1 MKDSRQV
8 IPLFDLNYGQEE
20 EEAVL
25 RVLRRRWLTM
35 GEEIDALESEFASFC
50 GVRNALAVSSCTAA
64 LHLANIASGV
74 QPGFEVIC
82 PSLTFAAT
90 VNAVIYAGGLP
101 VFADI
106 ISEDDWTISP
116 DAILKKITPRTKA
129 IVVMHYGGFACR
141 MEEILN
147 IVRAHKIAVI
157 EDAAHSPGST
167 YRGSRLGAVG
177 DISCFSFF
185 SNKNISTGEGG
196 MICTDNDEYA
206 RQIKSVRS
214 HGMTSGTVDRH
225 RGHAYSYDVT
235 ALGYNYRL
243 DEIHAALG
251 RVQLKK
257 LEEGNSLRRQA
268 ARRYKSGLKQIKE
281 IKIPFAERRE
291 EEVNYHIFPVLL
303 ADSVDRLH
311 LMSYLREK
319 GIQTSIHYPPV
330 HSFSFHRQ
338 YFQAQDMP
346 LTEYVAAHELTL
358 PMYVGITFEQID
370 FIINALS
377 EYFRI

>member
-1 MKDSRQV
+1 MTDSKQV
-8 IPLFDLNYGQEE
+8 IPLFDLNYNHEE

-25 RVLRRRWLTM
+25 RVLRRKWLTM
-35 GEEIDALESEFASFC
+35 GEEINAFEHEFADFC
-50 GVRNALAVSSCTAA
+50 GVKHALAVSSCTAA
-64 LHLANIASGV
+64 LHLANVAAGV

-106 ISEDDWTISP
+106 TSKDDWTISP
-116 DAILKKITPRTKA
+116 DAIRQKITPRTKA

-141 MEEILN
+141 MEEILK
-147 IVRAHKIAVI
+147 IAESHKIAVI
-157 EDAAHSPGST
+157 EDAAHAPGSI
-167 YRGSRLGAVG
+167 YRGSILGAIG
-177 DISCFSFF
+177 NISCFSFF

-196 MICTDNDEYA
+196 MICTNNDEYA
-206 RQIKSVRS
+206 QQIKNIRS

-225 RGHAYSYDVT
+225 RGHAFSYDIT

-257 LEEGNSLRRQA
+257 LEEGNSFRRQA
-268 ARRYKSGLKQIKE
+268 ALRYKNGLKKLKE
-281 IKIPFAERRE
+281 IKIPFAERRDE
-291 EEVNYHIFPVLL
+291 EANYHIFPVLL
-303 ADSVDRLH
+303 DDSVDRHH
-311 LMSYLREK
+311 LMTYLRER

-338 YFQAQDMP
+338 HFEAQDMQ
-346 LTEYVAAHELTL
+346 LTEYIAAHELTL
-358 PMYVGITFEQID
+358 PIYVGITNEQVD
-370 FIINALS
+370 FIIDALS
-377 EYFRI
+377 DYFHL

>member
-25 RVLRRRWLTM
+25 RVLRRKWLTM
-35 GEEIDALESEFASFC
+35 GEEIDALEREFASFC
-50 GVRNALAVSSCTAA
+50 GVRHALAVSSCTAA

-106 ISEDDWTISP
+106 TSEDDWTISP

-147 IVRAHKIAVI
+147 IARAHKIVVI

-167 YRGSRLGAVG
+167 YRGSRLGAIG

-225 RGHAYSYDVT
+225 RGHAFSYDVT

-257 LEEGNSLRRQA
+257 LEEGNKLRRQA
-268 ARRYKSGLKQIKE
+268 ARRYKNGLQQIKE
-281 IKIPFAERRE
+281 IKIPFADRRDE
-291 EEVNYHIFPVLL
+291 EANYHIFPVLL

-311 LMSYLREK
+311 LMSHLREK

-330 HSFSFHRQ
+330 HSFSFHRRH
-338 YFQAQDMP
+338 FKAPDMP

-358 PMYVGITFEQID
+358 PMFVGITYEQID
-370 FIINALS
+370 FIINTLIK
-377 EYFRI
+377 YFRI

>member
-25 RVLRRRWLTM
+25 RVLRRKWLTM

-50 GVRNALAVSSCTAA
+50 GVRHALAVSSCTAA

-106 ISEDDWTISP
+106 TSEDDWTISP
-116 DAILKKITPRTKA
+116 DSILKKITPRTKA

-147 IVRAHKIAVI
+147 IARAHKIAVI

-167 YRGSRLGAVG
+167 YRGSRLGAIG

-225 RGHAYSYDVT
+225 RGHAFSYDVT

-257 LEEGNSLRRQA
+257 LEEGNKLRRQA
-268 ARRYKSGLKQIKE
+268 ARRYKNGLQQIKE
-281 IKIPFAERRE
+281 IKIPFADRRDE
-291 EEVNYHIFPVLL
+291 EANYHIFPVLL

-311 LMSYLREK
+311 LMSHLREK

-338 YFQAQDMP
+338 YFRAPDMP
-346 LTEYVAAHELTL
+346 LTEYVAAHELTM
-358 PMYVGITFEQID
+358 PMFVGITYEQID
-370 FIINALS
+370 FIINTLIK
-377 EYFRI
+377 YFRI

>member
-1 MKDSRQV
+1 MKDSRQI

-25 RVLRRRWLTM
+25 RVLRRKWLTM

-50 GVRNALAVSSCTAA
+50 GVRHALAVSSCTAA

-106 ISEDDWTISP
+106 TSEDDWTISP

-147 IVRAHKIAVI
+147 ITRAHKIAVI

-167 YRGSRLGAVG
+167 YRGSRLGAIG

-225 RGHAYSYDVT
+225 RGHAFSYDVT

-268 ARRYKSGLKQIKE
+268 ARCYKNGLKQIKE
-281 IKIPFAERRE
+281 IKIPFAERRDE
-291 EEVNYHIFPVLL
+291 EANYHIFPILL
-303 ADSVDRLH
+303 ADSVDRLD

-330 HSFSFHRQ
+330 HSFSFHRRH
-338 YFQAQDMP
+338 FKAPDMP

-358 PMYVGITFEQID
+358 PMYVGITYEQID
-370 FIINALS
+370 FIIDALS
-377 EYFRI
+377 SYFY

>member
-1 MKDSRQV
+1 MKDSRQI

-25 RVLRRRWLTM
+25 RVLRRKWLTM

-50 GVRNALAVSSCTAA
+50 GVRHALAVSSCTAA

-106 ISEDDWTISP
+106 TSEDDWTISP

-147 IVRAHKIAVI
+147 ITRAHKIAVI

-167 YRGSRLGAVG
+167 YRGSRLGAIG

-225 RGHAYSYDVT
+225 RGHAFSYDVT

-268 ARRYKSGLKQIKE
+268 ARCYKNGLKQIKE
-281 IKIPFAERRE
+281 IKIPFAERRDE
-291 EEVNYHIFPVLL
+291 EANYHIFPILL
-303 ADSVDRLH
+303 ADSVDRLD

-330 HSFSFHRQ
+330 HSFSFHRRH
-338 YFQAQDMP
+338 FKAPDMP

-358 PMYVGITFEQID
+358 PMFVGITFEQID
-370 FIINALS
+370 FIINALI

>member
-1 MKDSRQV
+1 MKDSKQV
-8 IPLFDLNYGQEE
+8 IPLFDLNYDHEE

-25 RVLRRRWLTM
+25 RVLRRKWLTM
-35 GEEIDALESEFASFC
+35 GEEINAFEHEFADFC
-50 GVRNALAVSSCTAA
+50 GVKHALAVSSCTAA
-64 LHLANIASGV
+64 LHLANVAAGV

-106 ISEDDWTISP
+106 TSKDDWTISP
-116 DAILKKITPRTKA
+116 DAIRQKITPRTKG

-141 MEEILN
+141 MEEILK
-147 IVRAHKIAVI
+147 IAESHKIAVI
-157 EDAAHSPGST
+157 EDAAHAPGSI
-167 YRGSRLGAVG
+167 YRGSILGAIG
-177 DISCFSFF
+177 NISCFSFF

-196 MICTDNDEYA
+196 MICTNNDEYA
-206 RQIKSVRS
+206 QQIKNIRS

-225 RGHAYSYDVT
+225 RGHAFSYDIT

-257 LEEGNSLRRQA
+257 LEEGNSSRRQA
-268 ARRYKSGLKQIKE
+268 ALRYKNGLKKLKE
-281 IKIPFAERRE
+281 IKIPFAERQDE
-291 EEVNYHIFPVLL
+291 EANYHIFPVLL
-303 ADSVDRLH
+303 DDSVDRHH
-311 LMSYLREK
+311 LMTYLRER

-338 YFQAQDMP
+338 HFEAQDMQ
-346 LTEYVAAHELTL
+346 LTEYIAAHELTL
-358 PMYVGITFEQID
+358 PIYVGITNEQVD
-370 FIINALS
+370 FIIDALS
-377 EYFRI
+377 DYFHL

>member
-25 RVLRRRWLTM
+25 RVLRRKWLTM
-35 GEEIDALESEFASFC
+35 GEEIDALEREFASFC
-50 GVRNALAVSSCTAA
+50 GVRHALAVSSCTAA

-106 ISEDDWTISP
+106 TSEDDWTISP

-147 IVRAHKIAVI
+147 IARAHKIVVI

-167 YRGSRLGAVG
+167 YRGSRLGAIG

-225 RGHAYSYDVT
+225 RGHAFSYDVT

-257 LEEGNSLRRQA
+257 LEEGNSRRRQA
-268 ARRYKSGLKQIKE
+268 ARCYKNGLKQIKE
-281 IKIPFAERRE
+281 IKIPFAERRDE
-291 EEVNYHIFPVLL
+291 EANYHIFPILL
-303 ADSVDRLH
+303 ADSVDRLD

-319 GIQTSIHYPPV
+319 DIQTSIHYPPV
-330 HSFSFHRQ
+330 HSFSFHRRH
-338 YFQAQDMP
+338 FKAPDMP

-358 PMYVGITFEQID
+358 PMFVGITFEQID
-370 FIINALS
+370 FIINALI

>member
-147 IVRAHKIAVI
+147 IARAHKIAVI

-214 HGMTSGTVDRH
+214 HGMTSGTV
-225 RGHAYSYDVT
+225 
-235 ALGYNYRL
+235 
-243 DEIHAALG
+243 
-251 RVQLKK
+251 
-257 LEEGNSLRRQA
+257 
-268 ARRYKSGLKQIKE
+268 
-281 IKIPFAERRE
+281 
-291 EEVNYHIFPVLL
+291 
-303 ADSVDRLH
+303 
-311 LMSYLREK
+311 
-319 GIQTSIHYPPV
+319 
-330 HSFSFHRQ
+330 
-338 YFQAQDMP
+338 
-346 LTEYVAAHELTL
+346 
-358 PMYVGITFEQID
+358 
-370 FIINALS
+370 
-377 EYFRI
+377 

>member
-147 IVRAHKIAVI
+147 IARAHKIAVI

-167 YRGSRLGAVG
+167 YRGSRLGAIG

-185 SNKNISTGEGG
+185 SNKNVSTGEGG

-225 RGHAYSYDVT
+225 RGHAFSYDVT

-257 LEEGNSLRRQA
+257 LEEGNKLRRQA
-268 ARRYKSGLKQIKE
+268 ARRYKNGLQQIKE
-281 IKIPFAERRE
+281 IKIPFADRRDE
-291 EEVNYHIFPVLL
+291 EANYHIFPVLL

-311 LMSYLREK
+311 LMSHLREK

-330 HSFSFHRQ
+330 HSFSFHRRH
-338 YFQAQDMP
+338 FKAPDMP

-358 PMYVGITFEQID
+358 PMFVGITYEQID
-370 FIINALS
+370 FIINTLIK
-377 EYFRI
+377 YFRI